1 MKKTPAPV
9 TGAEAVRQHYKLATG
24 KPVNQPVP
32 TGPKTP
38 A

>member
-1 MKKTPAPV
+1 MATSTYPAGPIP
-9 TGAEAVRQHYKLATG
+9 QHKDLATG

-32 TGPKTP
+32 TTPKTP